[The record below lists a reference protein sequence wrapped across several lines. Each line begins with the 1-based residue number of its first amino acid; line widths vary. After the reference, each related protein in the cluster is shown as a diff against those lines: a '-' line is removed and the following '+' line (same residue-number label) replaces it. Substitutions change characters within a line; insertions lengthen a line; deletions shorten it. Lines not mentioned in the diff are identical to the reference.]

1 MKLFSMI
8 RAAVG
13 VAGLGLVSSG
23 AVAGGLTGP
32 SCTAPLRALFAQDN
46 IYELEASGST
56 IFALTSQDGVLAI
69 DVSDPLNPVELD
81 RYPLRPEFMELDG
94 DLLYG
99 LNRPTGLPATVV
111 ILDVSD
117 PSDITLVAEHPVV
130 GTADPIPA
138 AFLGMDI
145 NDSIGYFTFIA
156 NSVNGIGSGF
166 SVVDLSDPM
175 NPVHIGHRFFRGTD
189 EYFGMASSVGFGSH
203 AYVYGFHPTIGQGI
217 HIFDHSDPA
226 LPAVGFVPNGSFRLN
241 IHDSMLFV
249 NGVSAQ
255 VYDLVDPAAPSLISE
270 FPNVG
275 SSTSVSFFGDDAFV
289 NTSNDGIRRYDFSD
303 PANPQFL
310 IAYETFDRVSDS
322 VTDGSVIYGAN
333 FVSGL
338 EVALIDD
345 CELECSADLN
355 SDGAV
360 NFLDISSF
368 LILFVDQ
375 DLIVDLNDDG
385 SLNFMDVT
393 LFLDAYGV
401 GC

>member
-1 MKLFSMI
+1 MI

-13 VAGLGLVSSG
+13 VAGLGLLSTG

-69 DVSDPLNPVELD
+69 DVSDPLNPIELD

-117 PSDITLVAEHPVV
+117 PSDITLIAEHPVV
-130 GTADPIPA
+130 GDADPIPG
-138 AFLGMDI
+138 AFLGMDM
-145 NDSIGYFTFIA
+145 NDSIGYFTYIA
-156 NSVNGIGSGF
+156 NSVDGIGMGF
-166 SVVDLSDPM
+166 SVVDLSDSM
-175 NPVHIGHRFFRGTD
+175 NPVYIGHRFFNGTD
-189 EYFGMASSVGFGSH
+189 DFFGLFGSVGFGSYV
-203 AYVYGFHPTIGQGI
+203 YVYGFHPTIGRGI

-226 LPAVGFVPNGSFRLN
+226 LPAVGFVPNDSFRLN

-255 VYDLVDPAAPSLISE
+255 VYDLVDPEAPSLISE

-275 SSTSVSFFGDDAFV
+275 SSTSVSFFEDDALL

-338 EVALIDD
+338 EVALIND

-355 SDGAV
+355 SDGTV

-385 SLNFMDVT
+385 SLNFLDVT
-393 LFLDAYGV
+393 LFLDAYGI